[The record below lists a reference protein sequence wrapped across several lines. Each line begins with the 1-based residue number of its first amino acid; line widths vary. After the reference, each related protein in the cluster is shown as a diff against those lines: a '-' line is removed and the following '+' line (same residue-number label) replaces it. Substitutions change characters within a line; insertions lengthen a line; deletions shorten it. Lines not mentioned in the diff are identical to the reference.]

1 MTREEVHQEVRQF
14 ILKNFLFDQQVPL
27 EDTRSLL
34 DTGVVDSTGIL
45 ELIGYLEKQ
54 YQIRFGDEELV
65 ATNFDTVKG
74 IESIV
79 WQKLRERA
87 AVPGLSESRL

>member
-87 AVPGLSESRL
+87 AVLGPSESRL